1 MKMNKFDPY
10 KLVREQVKSMS
21 PYSSAR
27 DEFTGIAAEMVFIDA
42 NENPFQSG
50 LNRYPDP
57 QQLVLKEKLGAI
69 RQIQKECI
77 LLGNGSDEVLDLI
90 YRAFCEPKT
99 DTVILM
105 PPTYGMYKVLANLN
119 GIDCKEVLLTN
130 DFQLNVPEIIKAID
144 ESTKLIFICSPNN
157 PTGNQFLESDIETI
171 LNNFSGI
178 VVIDEAYIDFSDEK
192 SWMTKL
198 QEYPNLIVS
207 QTFSKAHGL
216 ASIRL
221 GICYASPEIIGILNK
236 IKPPYNIN
244 ILTQNAALQ
253 KLNDIGETNKQIV
266 EINKNKLLLINELSK
281 IKFINKIFTSQ
292 ANFLLVRVDDANRR
306 YEELLQ
312 HGFVVRNRTKEALC
326 ENCLRFTIGT
336 ELEVLLLI
344 NTLKKLA

>member
-1 MKMNKFDPY
+1 
-10 KLVREQVKSMS
+10 
-21 PYSSAR
+21 
-27 DEFTGIAAEMVFIDA
+27 
-42 NENPFQSG
+42 
-50 LNRYPDP
+50 
-57 QQLVLKEKLGAI
+57 
-69 RQIQKECI
+69 

-99 DTVILM
+99 DSVILM

-119 GIDCKEVLLTN
+119 GISCKEVLLTR
-130 DFQLNVPEIIKAID
+130 DFQLNVPEIIRAVD

-157 PTGNQFLESDIETI
+157 PTGNKFLKSDIETI

-192 SWMTKL
+192 SWLTRL

-207 QTFSKAHGL
+207 QTFSKAYGL

-221 GICYASPEIIGILNK
+221 GICYASPEIISILNK

-253 KLNDIGETNKQIV
+253 KLNEIEKIDQQIV
-266 EINKNKLLLINELSK
+266 EINKNKLLLIKELSEINF
-281 IKFINKIFTSQ
+281 IKKSFPSQ
-292 ANFLLVRVDDANRR
+292 ANFILVRVDDANRR

-312 HGFVVRNRTKEALC
+312 HGFVVRNRTKEPLC

-336 ELEVLLLI
+336 EQEVLSLI

>member
-1 MKMNKFDPY
+1 MKKFDPY

-27 DEFTGIAAEMVFIDA
+27 DEFTGLTAEMVFIDA

-57 QQLVLKEKLGAI
+57 QQQVLKEKLGSI
-69 RQIQKECI
+69 RQIKKECI

-99 DTVILM
+99 DSVILM

-119 GIDCKEVLLTN
+119 GISCKEVMLN
-130 DFQLNVPEIIKAID
+130 RDFQLNVPEIIRAVD

-157 PTGNQFLESDIETI
+157 PTGNKFFKSDIETI
-171 LNNFSGI
+171 LNSFNGL
-178 VVIDEAYIDFSDEK
+178 VVIDEAYVDFSDEK
-192 SWMTKL
+192 SWMTRL
-198 QEYPNLIVS
+198 LEYPNLIVS
-207 QTFSKAHGL
+207 QTFSKAYGM

-221 GICYASPEIIGILNK
+221 GICYACPEIISILNK

-253 KLNDIGETNKQIV
+253 KLNDIGETSKQIV
-266 EINKNKLLLINELSK
+266 EINKNKLLLIKELSK
-281 IKFINKIFTSQ
+281 IKFIKKTFPSQ
-292 ANFLLVRVDDANRR
+292 ANFILVRVDDANRR
-306 YEELLQ
+306 YDQLLQ
-312 HGFVVRNRTKEALC
+312 TGFVVRNRTKEPLC

-336 ELEVLLLI
+336 EQEVLLLI